1 MRRAAAAVGA
11 VREVHDV
18 ELRTVSPSHEFVDLG
33 GSVGDSLDQVPLT
46 ERRRRLDS
54 LVIIDVVVAVV
65 LAVVDLVEDRS
76 GRVVVV
82 GEVSGV
88 GQRPERLVVEEEPTG
103 AIGDGWVTGEHGD
116 PAAVVAAADVGFG
129 GVVVGHGQPPV
140 VDGDAAR
147 RRRIASV

>member
-1 MRRAAAAVGA
+1 MRRAAAAVGV

-18 ELRTVSPSHEFVDLG
+18 EFRTVSPSHEFIDLG
-33 GSVGDSLDQVPLT
+33 GSVGDTLDQVPLT
-46 ERRRRLDS
+46 ERRRCLDS
-54 LVIIDVVVAVV
+54 LVDIN
-65 LAVVDLVEDRS
+65 VVDLVEDRP

-88 GQRPERLVVEEEPTG
+88 DQRPERLVVEEVPTG

-116 PAAVVAAADVGFG
+116 PVAVVASADVGFG
-129 GVVVGHGQPPV
+129 GGVVGHGQPPV